1 LADVIYKEKCSKMAE
16 GEREK
21 KMELSLV
28 EVDTKQDD

>member
-1 LADVIYKEKCSKMAE
+1 MAE

-28 EVDTKQDD
+28 EVDTKQDDWGKEKEW